1 MWKVLAIVVYITGS
15 LISAF
20 VPLPVPVVVAQIIWL
35 IVVVTIYFW
44 SARMFLR
51 GKRHEVPSAEEV
63 MALDPRPPVIYM
75 RSFKDD
81 PAAAQIMA
89 GAQIGWAFI
98 FGALDTEEEM
108 LAKVLHN
115 FGPMISIGKPGEEL
129 PELGAARM
137 YVSEAEWHAKVEHL
151 MKGASLVVL
160 RLGQTEGFWWELE
173 QSIRQINPHELIVL
187 VPYIRNPQA
196 RIAIRSR
203 VDALFPKKL
212 PEWTRAD
219 KKLAAQ
225 VGTLRGYLYFDPD
238 WTAHYVDLTR
248 KQWTWKTL
256 PRFLGF
262 AKARATLTYAL
273 RPVFQQLNVPWPEP
287 SIRWAAT
294 IFASAIFGGL
304 ALLFLFIVIMSIF
317 SR

>member
-1 MWKVLAIVVYITGS
+1 MVYIFGS

-20 VPLPVPVVVAQIIWL
+20 VPLPVPQVVAQVLWFIF
-35 IVVVTIYFW
+35 VVAIYFW
-44 SARMFLR
+44 AAKMFLR
-51 GKRHEVPSAEEV
+51 GKRHATPSAEEL
-63 MALDPRPPVIYM
+63 MAVDPRPPVIYM

-81 PAAAQIMA
+81 PAAAHIMA

-115 FGPMISIGKPGEEL
+115 FGPMISIGRPGEEL

-137 YVSEAEWHAKVEHL
+137 YVSEAEWHAKVEQL

-187 VPYIRNPQA
+187 VPYIRDPQA
-196 RIAIRSR
+196 RVAIHQR
-203 VDALFPKKL
+203 VNSLFPKPL
-212 PEWTRAD
+212 PEFVRAD
-219 KKLAAQ
+219 KKFTAQ
-225 VGTLRGYLYFDPD
+225 VGSLRGYLYFDPD
-238 WTAHYVDLTR
+238 WTGHYVDLTR

-262 AKARATLTYAL
+262 AKPRATLTYAL
-273 RPVFQQLNVPWPEP
+273 RPVFNQLQVPWPEP
-287 SIRWAAT
+287 SIRWLPT
-294 IFASAIFGGL
+294 IFASVLFGGL
-304 ALLFLFIVIMSIF
+304 ALLFLFIIIMSIF